1 LLLVLLVIV
10 SFSALPA
17 AAASS
22 ANPIYGK
29 IDLAFERNLGQADGR
44 VEFLGRGSG
53 HTVFLTQN
61 EAVIGFTAPKTSAVR
76 MKLLGQNRHPQ
87 VEGMDRLPGSANYLT
102 GHAQTTGIP
111 RYKRVRYSD
120 IYPGIDVVY
129 HGNGQLLEYDFVV
142 NPGAD
147 PKKIRLAFS
156 GIRRISL
163 DTAGDLVLTTD
174 GDPILER
181 KPHAYQTIDGIEKSV
196 DVSYVIFSNYVKFNI
211 GEYDKT
217 KPLIIDPLLVYSTYF
232 GGSGPDQGNA
242 ITVDVEGSVYVTGVT
257 TSADFPVASAAQS
270 KNSGGTT
277 DAFIL
282 KLDPTGTQIVYST
295 YIGGSGSDEG
305 HSIAVDTGGNAH
317 ITGYTSSNDFP
328 IVSGFQRTRGGVLDA
343 YVLKL
348 NRTGNAILFS
358 SFLGGSVD
366 DRGYGIALDA
376 AGNMYLT
383 GTTSSTNFPTANPYQ
398 RNYAGG
404 FADAFVAKIGS
415 GGNLI
420 YSTYMGGLGNDNP
433 FSIAVDGNGAAYVT
447 GFTSSPNFPLVNAL
461 QNTYGGGTDDVFVFK
476 LNPAGTALQYST
488 YIGGIS
494 SDEATRIAV
503 DEAGSAYITGYTNS
517 LNFPRINAYQAT
529 IAGSPDANGVWP
541 FDAFVAKLS
550 PDGASLTFSS
560 YFGGSQHDSGTGI
573 AVDRGHNVY
582 ICGYTISFDLPVAN
596 AVQSFIGGD
605 RDAFLAKF
613 DPDGDI
619 LVFSTFLGGLATD
632 SAIGLSID
640 SSGNAY
646 VTGFTHSTNF
656 PTANAVQETNAG
668 TPDIF
673 IAKLNSAD
681 IVSAQQFQ
689 VAPQGATSLI
699 TEGKRTDSVFGYAT
713 AESISGTQLA
723 GLAIVNRMQNGA
735 TVSEVTVPAP
745 PFLDVGRLFVDVSSG
760 GRSVLSIANPND
772 SDVTV
777 DFVYTDDKGN
787 SSKFAT
793 VTVAAHQHFSKFVT
807 DDPLK
812 IDAPGTLNFV
822 SSLPVA
828 ATAFFTITNQS
839 SELLLSSTPIVHPVH
854 YSADVGDRPVTIP
867 QLADGAGWH
876 TDVVLV
882 NTTEDQMSGEARFFD
897 QGSGSRP
904 GGPIE
909 LGIGDGSATA
919 SVVGY
924 DIPPRSFQK
933 ITTAGTAGVSE
944 VPLTLNPGASSS
956 TPGGGATQIAGWAS
970 ADTATPE
977 ARLNGLEIFQFRQN
991 GITESEAAVLA
1002 PRLRQSGALFVEVTD
1017 KIRSFIAIANPNEQD
1032 VAVDFYLTDGAGA
1045 SASPVSVT
1053 VPAGGQYS
1061 AFVADAPIS
1070 VPSGQARS
1078 LTFSASLPVFVSAL
1092 RYFTNER
1099 NDILLS
1105 SIPIADDANVP
1116 AQVVVIPDFADG
1128 AGWSTKVILVNNT
1141 EEQMG
1146 GVVQFVGQGT
1156 LTEPPPGVLVG
1167 TAAGTD
1173 TVFEYAIAPHSF
1185 FRLETNGLL
1194 DNLSVGSIYIR
1205 PSSGFKTPHAHAIVQ
1220 QQAGGNTIYQT
1231 SFEAQIPSM
1240 VLRFYAEGIGDFD
1253 AGKPKSSRT
1262 AIAIANPSSAAATV
1276 QLDLT
1281 SFDGS
1286 ALGTSSPIQ
1295 IPGYGQTVVFLSQVP
1310 GLQSVKAPF
1319 RGILRLNVA
1328 AGTGVTAA
1336 SARVLINERSDYLI
1350 TATGPLNEDAGLP
1363 GRLVFPYMTDSTGY
1377 TTEFILIA
1385 PRGTAATSATLHYL
1399 APDGSPLQVAS
1410 LQLGSVQIV
1419 PFGGFNTPHAH
1430 AILSRKEGGVL
1441 IFQTSLEGE
1450 LPLQT
1455 FRIYAESMGDF
1466 DAGTLGSTRT
1476 AIAFANPSNTPV
1488 SVRLELRG
1496 LDGGLMR
1503 TSQPLAIPASG
1514 QVAMFL
1520 NQIPGFETLAVPFEG
1535 ILRVTAPSGSGITGA
1550 GFRGIFNERGTAL
1563 FTTTGPL
1570 IENAGVRGM
1579 VVFPHL
1585 AEGGGYTMKF
1595 IVVGGTAGQS
1605 NSGFLRFFNQQGN
1618 PLNVTL
1624 GER

>member
-1 LLLVLLVIV
+1 MLLVLLVIV

-22 ANPIYGK
+22 ANPVYGK
-29 IDLAFERNLGQADGR
+29 IDLAFERNLGQADDR
-44 VEFLGRGSG
+44 VEFLGRGTG

-61 EAVIGFTAPKTSAVR
+61 EAIIGFTAPKTSAVR

-102 GHAQTTGIP
+102 GHAQTTDIP

-147 PKKIRLAFS
+147 PKKIRIAFS
-156 GIRRISL
+156 GIRRTSL

-181 KPHAYQTIDGIEKSV
+181 KPHAYQTIDGIEKTV
-196 DVSYVIFSNYVKFNI
+196 DVSYVIFANHVKFNI
-211 GEYDKT
+211 SEYDKT

-257 TSADFPVASAAQS
+257 TSADFPVASAAQG
-270 KNSGGTT
+270 KNAGGTT

-328 IVSGFQRTRGGVLDA
+328 IVSGFQRTRGGLLDA

-376 AGNMYLT
+376 ASNIYLT
-383 GTTSSTNFPTANPYQ
+383 GTTSSNNFPTANPYQ

-415 GGNLI
+415 AGNLI
-420 YSTYMGGLGNDNP
+420 YSTYTGGLGNDNP

-488 YIGGIS
+488 YVGGIN

-503 DEAGSAYITGYTNS
+503 DEAGSAYITGYTDS
-517 LNFPRINAYQAT
+517 INFPTHNPYQA
-529 IAGSPDANGVWP
+529 IGAGN

-550 PDGASLTFSS
+550 PDGASLTFST
-560 YFGGSQHDSGTGI
+560 YFGGSQVESGTGI
-573 AVDRGHNVY
+573 AVDRAHNVY
-582 ICGYTISFDLPVAN
+582 ICGYTNSFDLPEAN
-596 AVQSFIGGD
+596 AVQTFIAGD
-605 RDAFLAKF
+605 RDVFLAKF

-619 LVFSTFLGGLATD
+619 LVFSTFLGGLGPE
-632 SAIGLSID
+632 SAIGLAID
-640 SSGNAY
+640 GSGNAY

-656 PTANAVQETNAG
+656 PTANPIQETNAG

-689 VAPQGATSLI
+689 VAPQGATSLT
-699 TEGKRTDSVFGYAT
+699 TEGKRTDAVFGYAT
-713 AESISGTQLA
+713 AESIPGTPLA

-735 TVSEVTVPAP
+735 TVSEVNVPAP
-745 PFLDVGRLFVDVSSG
+745 PFLDVGRLFVDVSTS

-772 SDVTV
+772 SDATV
-777 DFVYTDDKGN
+777 DFVYTDDMGN

-793 VTVAAHQHFSKFVT
+793 VTVAAHQHFSRFVT

-828 ATAFFTITNQS
+828 ATAFFTITNES
-839 SELLLSSTPIVHPVH
+839 SELLLSNTPIVHPVH
-854 YSADVGDRPVTIP
+854 YSADVGDRPVTIA

-904 GGPIE
+904 GSPIE
-909 LGIGDGSATA
+909 LGIGDGSTAA

-933 ITTAGTAGVSE
+933 ITTAGTASVSE

-956 TPGGGATQIAGWAS
+956 TPGGGATQISGWAS

-977 ARLNGLEIFQFRQN
+977 TRLNGLEILQYRQN
-991 GITESEAAVLA
+991 GITQSEAAALG
-1002 PRLRQSGALFVEVTD
+1002 PRLRQSGGLFVEVTD
-1017 KIRSFIAIANPNEQD
+1017 KIRSFIAIANPNDQD
-1032 VAVDFYLTDGAGA
+1032 AAVDFYITDDAGA

-1105 SIPIADDANVP
+1105 SIPIADNANVP
-1116 AQVVVIPDFADG
+1116 TQVVVIPDFADG

-1185 FRLETNGLL
+1185 FRLETNGAL
-1194 DNLSVGSIYIR
+1194 DNLSVGSIYIQ
-1205 PSSGFKTPHAHAIVQ
+1205 PSPGFKTPHAHAIVQ

-1231 SFEAQIPSM
+1231 SFEAQIPST

-1253 AGKPKSSRT
+1253 AGEPKSSRT

-1276 QLDLT
+1276 RLDLT
-1281 SFDGS
+1281 SFNGS

-1310 GLQSVKAPF
+1310 GLESVKTPF

-1328 AGTGVTAA
+1328 AGTGVTAV

-1350 TATGPLNEDAGLP
+1350 TTTGPLNEDAGLP

-1377 TTEFILIA
+1377 TTEFILITT
-1385 PRGTAATSATLHYL
+1385 RGAAAMSATLHYL

-1410 LQLGSVQIV
+1410 LQLGSIQIV

-1450 LPLQT
+1450 RPLQT
-1455 FRIYAESMGDF
+1455 FRIYAESTGDF
-1466 DAGTLGSTRT
+1466 DAGIVGSTRT
-1476 AIAFANPSNTPV
+1476 AIALANPSNTPV

-1496 LDGGLMR
+1496 LDGALLR
-1503 TSQPLAIPASG
+1503 TSQPLAIPAVG

-1520 NQIPGFETLAVPFEG
+1520 NQIPGFETLAVPLEG
-1535 ILRVTAPSGSGITGA
+1535 ILRVNAPSGSGVTGA
-1550 GFRGIFNERGTAL
+1550 GFRGIFNERGNAL

-1570 IENAGVRGM
+1570 IENAGVPGM

-1585 AEGGGYTMKF
+1585 AEGGGYTMQF